1 MRRSLQRDVLLIL
14 AGGLLW
20 LGPDAVRAEN
30 MSDGVVSKALL
41 DHANLTMVWQTV
53 LPVRAGERLDTMLLS
68 GDRLYV
74 RSRRNYVWSLNRND
88 GDVIFSRSLAKANI
102 PVLGWHVHG
111 NGIVTVIGGQ
121 LVELDVETGLERRI
135 SDLELS
141 IVGPVVRNSRFFYIS
156 AADRRLHVLR
166 VRDLVQV
173 FKAAAKNESL
183 VTTVLANE
191 DAVVFGTDEG
201 NLIALMADAPRKL
214 WQFDA
219 AGPIAGSVVQDGMA
233 FYFASKDTNVYRV
246 DIRDASR
253 VALGWRCQTEAVLD
267 REPRLTYDTVY
278 QYAPGRGL
286 TAIDKATGRSLWYL
300 PEGLDLLAEAA
311 GRAYVITRFR
321 TLAVMDNVTGKKLY
335 AVNFAAVVKHAAN
348 TTDAKIYVADE
359 RGRIACLEPIP

>member
-1 MRRSLQRDVLLIL
+1 MLIL
-14 AGGLLW
+14 IGGLLGP
-20 LGPDAVRAEN
+20 GPDAARAKN

-53 LPVRAGERLDTMLLS
+53 LPVRAGERLDMMLLS

-88 GDVIFSRSLAKANI
+88 GDVIFSRSIAAPSI
-102 PVLGWHVHG
+102 PVLGWQVHG

-135 SDLELS
+135 SDLELG

-166 VRDLVQV
+166 VRDLVEV
-173 FKAAAKNESL
+173 FKAAAENDSL
-183 VTTVLANE
+183 ITTVLAGE
-191 DAVVFGTDEG
+191 DAVVFGTDQG

-219 AGPIAGSVVQDGMA
+219 AGPITGSLVHDGGS
-233 FYFASKDTNVYRV
+233 FYFASQDTNVYRV
-246 DIRDASR
+246 DIQDASR

-267 REPRLTYDTVY
+267 RGPRLTYDTVY
-278 QYAPGRGL
+278 QYASGRGL
-286 TAIDKATGRSLWYL
+286 TAIDKPTGRPLWSL
-300 PEGLDLLAEAA
+300 PEGLDLMAEAA
-311 GRAYVITRFR
+311 GRAYVITKFR
-321 TLAVMDNVTGKKLY
+321 TLVVMDNIAGKKLY

-348 TTDAKIYVADE
+348 TMDAKIYVVDE